1 MRVPLNGWVFIYEI
15 GGCGFKSCCSH
26 LIHLIS
32 KLDYNYAK
40 FDRKCTNILSR
51 NLQSGNF
58 NGKRLYTINSVKYL
72 SIKIDENLTGKN
84 GFLK

>member
-40 FDRKCTNILSR
+40 FDRNVQIFFPEICNLETLMGKDFTLLIQWNIL
-51 NLQSGNF
+51 
-58 NGKRLYTINSVKYL
+58 V
-72 SIKIDENLTGKN
+72 
-84 GFLK
+84 